1 VHVGGGRGRIMVASS
16 VVSLSTLGRHQPWH
30 YLAYPGV
37 SKRTNEGQEVMAVC
51 GLSDLVH
58 VLRS

>member
-1 VHVGGGRGRIMVASS
+1 MVASS